1 GVTASN
7 AQDGELPGGDGVDQP
22 WMNTA
27 LTPAER
33 TEALI
38 AAMTL
43 EQKIQQ
49 IYNLPVENEEL
60 QDENPPCE
68 FQRVGRHIEGI
79 PELSIPTFRFANGG
93 TGIRG
98 GDC

>member
-1 GVTASN
+1 MKRIGVALGSVFLILGVTASN

-49 IYNLPVENEEL
+49 IYNRKRPAEAVLTITRRRRF
-60 QDENPPCE
+60 DR
-68 FQRVGRHIEGI
+68 RVLRRYSTAEA
-79 PELSIPTFRFANGG
+79 R
-93 TGIRG
+93 
-98 GDC
+98 